1 MKKSLFLLTLLMS
14 ILTFAQDAFT
24 RQYDSVSYL
33 SKTTG
38 TFEDK
43 RKDSFTIF
51 NYKNTPVTVIYVDDI
66 KVTLKHEGRVKHG
79 ISEGNQY
86 YKIIVFDGIERGYL
100 VIFEKENLGF
110 LLIMPSSVV
119 GFFNSEKNYN

>member
-1 MKKSLFLLTLLMS
+1 M
-14 ILTFAQDAFT
+14 
-24 RQYDSVSYL
+24 
-33 SKTTG
+33 
-38 TFEDK
+38 
-43 RKDSFTIF
+43 
-51 NYKNTPVTVIYVDDI
+51 
-66 KVTLKHEGRVKHG
+66 TLKFTT

>member
-14 ILTFAQDAFT
+14 ILTFAQDEFT

-51 NYKNTPVTVIYVDDI
+51 NYKNTPVTVIYVDELNMVSQKEISTI
-66 KVTLKHEGRVKHG
+66 KSL
-79 ISEGNQY
+79 
-86 YKIIVFDGIERGYL
+86 
-100 VIFEKENLGF
+100 F
-110 LLIMPSSVV
+110 LM
-119 GFFNSEKNYN
+119 E